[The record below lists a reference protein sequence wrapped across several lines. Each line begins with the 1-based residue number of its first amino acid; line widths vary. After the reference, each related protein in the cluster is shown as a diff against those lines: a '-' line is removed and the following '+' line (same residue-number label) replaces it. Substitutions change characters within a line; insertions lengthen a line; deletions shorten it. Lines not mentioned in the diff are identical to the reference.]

1 MINEN
6 QISFSQEI
14 KEELCNNEVS
24 RVTALAVLSS
34 FIKNNGSFL
43 FGNEERIEIKTENA
57 KVSKYIYVLL
67 KKVFININ
75 VSFKYRISMHFKKH
89 YEYIIVINNEIDDI
103 LKELELDFLSNKI
116 PYKLISKEEGLRGYF
131 IGLFLSSGSCSNP
144 LTSNYHLEISS
155 KNEEFSKEILRIT
168 KKIKVYPFEFK
179 YIQRRN
185 SYVVYLKQSEAI
197 ASFLAFIDANNLALD
212 FEGLRLERDENNNL
226 NRIANLDMYNY
237 KKMIKK
243 SEEILEILD
252 AYDKKYGI
260 KNISNIKLKELCLLK
275 KEYPEVSY
283 NDLSKLLSER
293 LNTNVSKSSVSRLIE
308 QIKSFKTKYDL

>member
-1 MINEN
+1 MTSDN

-24 RVTALAVLSS
+24 KVCALAILSS

-43 FGNEERIEIKTENA
+43 FGKEERIEIKTENA

-67 KKVFININ
+67 RKVFNEVN
-75 VSFKYRISMHFKKH
+75 VSFRYRVSMHFKKH
-89 YEYIIVINNEIDDI
+89 YEYIIVINNEIDYI
-103 LKELELDFLSNKI
+103 LKSLELDFLSNKI
-116 PYKLISKEEGLRGYF
+116 PSKLISKEEGLRGYF
-131 IGLFLSSGSCSNP
+131 IGIFLSSGSCSNP
-144 LTSNYHLEISS
+144 LTSNYHLEMSS
-155 KNEEFSKEILRIT
+155 KNEEFAKEILRIT

-179 YIQRRN
+179 FIQRRS

-197 ASFLAFIDANNLALD
+197 ASFLAFIDANNTALD

-237 KKMIKK
+237 KKMIEK
-243 SEEILEILD
+243 SEEIINILN

-260 KNISNIKLKELCLLK
+260 KNITDTKLKELCLLK
-275 KEYPEVSY
+275 RENPEVSY
-283 NDLSKLLSER
+283 NDLAKLLSER
-293 LNTNVSKSSVSRLIE
+293 LNMKISKSSVSRLIN
-308 QIKSFKTKYDL
+308 QIKEFKNKYDL